1 MHAGEKDV
9 PRGLRGIARNAVV
22 NRNHQSQSQSSK
34 SFHPTEVE
42 ANREKENKENKE
54 QQELEEVAGAKMK
67 GHTKILGKG
76 GKGHALRISSAITKA
91 YPTKNSFGCRLII
104 LFNT

>member
-54 QQELEEVAGAKMK
+54 QQELEAASAKMK
-67 GHTKILGKG
+67 GHTKTVGKG
-76 GKGHALRISSAITKA
+76 GKGHALRISSA
-91 YPTKNSFGCRLII
+91 KNTR
-104 LFNT
+104 TT